1 MRKYV
6 LVFAAAAV
14 LAGCSTTNYQAYE
27 GRTAQIIEGQG
38 GTKQVIDGYD
48 IWDNGDPP
56 RRYQVLGVATVED
69 FDNVFGN
76 SRMRSAIADQIKA
89 AKGDAA
95 IVQDGWTQ
103 GQSIGTGVGFAG
115 GTVVTT
121 TGQNMGRKQI
131 RYRIIKYLDKS

>member
-1 MRKYV
+1 MKKMLL
-6 LVFAAAAV
+6 LVALLAM
-14 LAGCSTTNYQAYE
+14 AGCSTTNYQAYE

-56 RRYQVLGVATVED
+56 RRYQVIGVATIED

-95 IVQDGWTQ
+95 IVQDGWSQ
-103 GQSIGTGVGFAG
+103 GQSIGSGVAFS
-115 GTVVTT
+115 GTKAVYGTT
-121 TGQNMGRKQI
+121 QSTGRKQI
-131 RYRIIKYLDKS
+131 RYRIVKYLDKP